1 MTDPIALSGAPGSP
15 YTRKML
21 AVLRYRRI
29 PYRYLP
35 TVGPAV
41 EGLPKAKVPLLP
53 TFYLPD
59 ASGELQA
66 VTDSTP
72 LIRRFEQAH
81 AGRSIVPAD
90 PALRFVDELIEDYGD
105 EWLTKCMFHYRWAY
119 PEDAAKSAA
128 ILPIYRGLSVSDEA
142 LAERGRAFA
151 ERQIGRLGYVGS
163 NAVTGPVIEASYLRF
178 LKAFDAHLTV
188 QPFIL
193 GERPASCDF
202 AVFGQLSQLALF
214 DPTPMALTL
223 ATAPRVLAWTEMM
236 EDQCG
241 LEPTDDGWIPLT
253 SQPSTLSGLLA
264 EIGRAYAP
272 VMLANAAA
280 VAGGAEAVEGT
291 VDGQRWTQAP
301 FPYQAKC
308 LRWLRESYAG
318 LDGGARAAVDAAL
331 RGTSCETLFN

>member
-1 MTDPIALSGAPGSP
+1 L
-15 YTRKML
+15 
-21 AVLRYRRI
+21 LRYRRI
-29 PYRYLP
+29 AYRYLP

-41 EGLPKAKVPLLP
+41 DGLPKARVPLLP

-59 ASGELQA
+59 ANGELQA

-72 LIRRFEQAH
+72 LIRRFEVEYS
-81 AGRSIVPAD
+81 GRSIVPAD
-90 PALRFVDELIEDYGD
+90 PALGFIDELIEDYGD

-128 ILPIYRGLSVSDEA
+128 ILPIYRGLSVSNEA

-178 LKAFDAHLTV
+178 LRAFDAHLTV

-193 GERPASCDF
+193 GARPASCDF

-241 LEPTDDGWIPLT
+241 LEPPEEGWISLAAPPPTLT
-253 SQPSTLSGLLA
+253 GLLA
-264 EIGRAYAP
+264 EIGRAYTP

-280 VAGGAEAVEGT
+280 VGSGAAEVAAM

-308 LRWLRESYAG
+308 LRWLRESYAA
-318 LDGGARAAVDAAL
+318 LSTDEKTKVNAVLEGTGCEAL
-331 RGTSCETLFN
+331 FT